1 MTSRVALV
9 RTLLAGFVGA
19 VAISAF
25 GLVLRL
31 LAGVA
36 YPPQALFDRV
46 TQFLGTPAMFQL
58 VHATFG
64 YGQGGKV
71 AAFVSVALVWIGGLS
86 LLRLAGPLFG
96 TVVLFMIA
104 AVLIPLPFAA
114 LYAALY
120 AGLYFALVPVQR
132 SSRTL
137 EPVARESAQTE
148 ILQPQSTNA
157 EPSIHEPVELGIH
170 EPVELGIHEPVARRD
185 ALKLL
190 AGGSAVLLG
199 IGSVPLVRNVLAG
212 DAQVSSVAWKPSGSL
227 PLGVLPQD
235 ELYYIS
241 KNIEAFDPNLSE
253 SGWRLEVRGLVTNPR
268 SLSLVDLKSLPRV
281 TSERTLVCISN
292 PVGGPLIGNVVWS
305 GVRVRDLLQS
315 VGVQPGARW
324 VVWRSSDGY
333 VESLPL
339 AAALEQ
345 DVLLAFEIN
354 GEPLTRRHGFP
365 LRVLIPDRLGMKQ
378 PKWITA
384 IELSATEIPGYWA
397 KRGWSRTGRI
407 ETMSRIDEPRQGSVL
422 QAGKIIEIRGVAFAG
437 TRPISRVEVSTDGGQ
452 SWLEAKLKARR
463 NAHTWTLWSL
473 TWTPQSGPQHLMVR
487 AYANG
492 ERQVSSER
500 PPLPEAS
507 TGWHTV
513 ELVAS

>member
-1 MTSRVALV
+1 MNSRVALV
-9 RTLLAGFVGA
+9 RTLLVGFVAA
-19 VAISAF
+19 VTLSAL

-36 YPPQALFDRV
+36 FPPQALFDRV
-46 TQFLGTPAMFQL
+46 TQFLGTPAMFQFI
-58 VHATFG
+58 HATFG

-96 TVVLFMIA
+96 TVVLFMVA
-104 AVLIPLPFAA
+104 AVLIPLPFAV

-120 AGLYFALVPVQR
+120 AGLYFVLVPVQR
-132 SSRTL
+132 FSRTL
-137 EPVARESAQTE
+137 EPVARESTDVQSSE
-148 ILQPQSTNA
+148 PQNTHA
-157 EPSIHEPVELGIH
+157 EPGVREPVELGVR
-170 EPVELGIHEPVARRD
+170 EPVGRRD

-199 IGSVPLVRNVLAG
+199 VGSVPLIKNVLAG
-212 DAQVSSVAWKPSGSL
+212 DEQPISAAWQRSGSL
-227 PLGVLPQD
+227 PLGVLTQD
-235 ELYYIS
+235 KLYYIS
-241 KNIEAFDPNLSE
+241 KNIEAFDPNPSE
-253 SGWRLEVRGLVTNPR
+253 SDWRLEVRGLVTNPR
-268 SLSLVDLKSLPRV
+268 SLSLLELKSLPRV

-315 VGVQPGARW
+315 AGVQPGARW
-324 VVWRSSDGY
+324 VIWRSSDGY

-354 GEPLTRRHGFP
+354 GQPLMRRHGFP

-397 KRGWSRTGRI
+397 ERGWSRTGRI
-407 ETMSRIDEPRQGSVL
+407 EPMSRIDEPRQGSVL
-422 QAGKIIEIRGVAFAG
+422 QAGQTTEIRGVAFAG

-452 SWLEAKLKARR
+452 SWLEAQLKARR

-473 TWTPQSGPQHLMVR
+473 AWTPTPGPQRLVVR
-487 AYANG
+487 AYANND
-492 ERQVSSER
+492 QQIPNQR
-500 PPLPEAS
+500 PPLPEAA
-507 TGWHTV
+507 TGWHRV

>member
-1 MTSRVALV
+1 MNSRVALV

-19 VAISAF
+19 VAISAL

-46 TQFLGTPAMFQL
+46 TQLLGTPAMFQF

-71 AAFVSVALVWIGGLS
+71 AAFVSVALAWIGGLS

-96 TVVLFMIA
+96 TVVVFMVS
-104 AVLIPLPFAA
+104 AVLVPVPSAA

-120 AGLYFALVPVQR
+120 AAVYFALVPLER
-132 SSRTL
+132 PSRTL
-137 EPVARESAQTE
+137 KPVARESANTE
-148 ILQPQSTNA
+148 LLEPQSA
-157 EPSIHEPVELGIH
+157 QLEASVLEPL
-170 EPVELGIHEPVARRD
+170 ELGIHEPVARRD

-199 IGSVPLVRNVLAG
+199 IGSVPLIRNVLA
-212 DAQVSSVAWKPSGSL
+212 DDEQASSVAWQRSGSL
-227 PLGVLPQD
+227 ALGVLTQD

-253 SGWRLEVRGLVTNPR
+253 SDWRLEVRGLVTNPR
-268 SLSLVDLKSLPRV
+268 SLSLNELKSLPHV

-292 PVGGPLIGNVVWS
+292 PVGGDLIGNVVWS

-315 VGVQPGARW
+315 AGVQPGARW
-324 VVWRSSDGY
+324 VIWRSSDGY

-354 GEPLTRRHGFP
+354 GQPLTRRHGFP

-397 KRGWSRTGRI
+397 ERGWSRTGRI
-407 ETMSRIDEPRQGSVL
+407 EPMSRIDEPRQGNVL
-422 QAGKIIEIRGVAFAG
+422 RAGQVTEIRGVAFAG
-437 TRPISRVEVSTDGGQ
+437 TRTISKVEVSTDGGQ
-452 SWLEAKLKARR
+452 SWLAAQLKARR

-473 TWTPQSGPQHLMVR
+473 TWTPTPGPQRLIVR
-487 AYANG
+487 AYANNDQ
-492 ERQVSSER
+492 QVSSER
-500 PPLPEAS
+500 PPLPEAA
-507 TGWHTV
+507 TGWHRV

>member
-1 MTSRVALV
+1 MISRGASV

-19 VAISAF
+19 VAISAL
-25 GLVLRL
+25 GLLLRL
-31 LAGVA
+31 SAVAA
-36 YPPQALFDRV
+36 YPPQALFDRI
-46 TQFLGTPAMFQL
+46 TQLLGTPAMFQF

-86 LLRLAGPLFG
+86 VLRLTGPLFG
-96 TVVLFMIA
+96 TVVLFMVS
-104 AVLIPLPFAA
+104 AVLVPLPSAG

-120 AGLYFALVPVQR
+120 AGLYFALVPLER
-132 SSRTL
+132 SSRTS
-137 EPVARESAQTE
+137 EPIARATANTESV
-148 ILQPQSTNA
+148 IL
-157 EPSIHEPVELGIH
+157 
-170 EPVELGIHEPVARRD
+170 EPVARRD
-185 ALKLL
+185 ALKVL
-190 AGGSAVLLG
+190 AGGSAALMG
-199 IGSVPLVRNVLAG
+199 IGSVPLIRNVLTS
-212 DAQVSSVAWKPSGSL
+212 DQQVSSVAWKPSGSL
-227 PLGVLPQD
+227 PLGVLSQD

-253 SGWRLEVRGLVTNPR
+253 SDWRLEIRGLVENPR
-268 SLSLVDLKSLPRV
+268 SLNLTDLKSLPRV

-292 PVGGPLIGNVVWS
+292 PVGGGLIGNVVWG

-315 VGVQPGARW
+315 VGVQAGARW
-324 VVWRSSDGY
+324 VIWRSSDGY

-354 GEPLTRRHGFP
+354 AQPLTRRHGFP

-397 KRGWSRTGRI
+397 ERGWSRTGRI

-422 QAGKIIEIRGVAFAG
+422 HVGKATEIRGVAFAG
-437 TRPISRVEVSTDGGQ
+437 TRPISKVEVSTDGGQ
-452 SWLEAKLKARR
+452 SWLEAQLNARR

-473 TWTPQSGPQHLMVR
+473 SWTPTSGPQRLIVR
-487 AYANG
+487 AYTNG
-492 ERQVSSER
+492 DQQVSSER
-500 PPLPEAS
+500 PPLPEAA
-507 TGWHTV
+507 TGWHSV
-513 ELVAS
+513 ELVAA

>member
-9 RTLLAGFVGA
+9 RALMAGFVGA
-19 VAISAF
+19 VAISAL

-46 TQFLGTPAMFQL
+46 TQLLGTPAMFQL

-71 AAFVSVALVWIGGLS
+71 AAFVSVALVWVGGLS

-96 TVVLFMIA
+96 TVVVFMVA

-120 AGLYFALVPVQR
+120 AGLYFALAPLER
-132 SSRTL
+132 SSRTIKSS
-137 EPVARESAQTE
+137 ARETVNTE
-148 ILQPQSTNA
+148 LLQPQSTTA
-157 EPSIHEPVELGIH
+157 ERSILEPVELGIH
-170 EPVELGIHEPVARRD
+170 EPVKSGVLEPVARRD

-190 AGGSAVLLG
+190 AGGSAALLG
-199 IGSVPLVRNVLAG
+199 VGSVPLIRNVLAG

-227 PLGVLPQD
+227 PLGVLTQD

-253 SGWRLEVRGLVTNPR
+253 SDWRLELRGLIKNPR
-268 SLSLVDLKSLPRV
+268 RLSLSELKSMPRV

-292 PVGGPLIGNVVWS
+292 PVGGALIGNVVWS
-305 GVRVRDLLQS
+305 GVRVRDLLQ
-315 VGVQPGARW
+315 VAGVQPGARW
-324 VVWRSSDGY
+324 VTWRSSDGY

-354 GEPLTRRHGFP
+354 AQPLTRRHGFP

-397 KRGWSRTGRI
+397 ERGWSRTGRI
-407 ETMSRIDEPRQGSVL
+407 EPMSRIDEPRQGSVL
-422 QAGKIIEIRGVAFAG
+422 NAGKTTEIRGVAFAG
-437 TRPISRVEVSTDGGQ
+437 TRPISRVEVSSDGGE
-452 SWLEAKLKARR
+452 SWLEAKLGPRR
-463 NAHTWTLWSL
+463 NAHAWTLWSL
-473 TWTPQSGPQHLMVR
+473 TWTPKAGPQRLMVR
-487 AYANG
+487 AYANNDQ
-492 ERQVSSER
+492 QVSSER
-500 PPLPEAS
+500 PPLPEAA
-507 TGWHTV
+507 TGWHIV